1 MTRHALTRVNVI
13 TGDREGTVLT
23 DRAVII
29 DGTTI
34 VDVVSTDQLPSGIQ
48 TTNLKGHFVLPGL
61 INAHAHLFSDGKP
74 LPSISESPLIG
85 RLVSAVIHG
94 PIGRRLL
101 RTRTRTNAL
110 TQLHTGVT
118 TVRSLGD
125 FGDEVLKIRDE
136 INEGKTTGPTL
147 LASGPLLAAT
157 GGHGAPDIALVADD
171 PWGGSRQCAAQYRY
185 GCRCHQDCRHWR
197 RDRCSFPGRGRTSA
211 VDHRRDVS
219 HLRRS
224 T

>member
-48 TTNLKGHFVLPGL
+48 TTDLKGHFVLPGL

-118 TVRSLGD
+118 IVRSLGD

-171 PWGGSRQCAAQYRY
+171 PWGGLEAMRGAISLWVSMSSRLPPLAA
-185 GCRCHQDCRHWR
+185 
-197 RDRCSFPGRGRTSA
+197 
-211 VDHRRDVS
+211 
-219 HLRRS
+219 
-224 T
+224 